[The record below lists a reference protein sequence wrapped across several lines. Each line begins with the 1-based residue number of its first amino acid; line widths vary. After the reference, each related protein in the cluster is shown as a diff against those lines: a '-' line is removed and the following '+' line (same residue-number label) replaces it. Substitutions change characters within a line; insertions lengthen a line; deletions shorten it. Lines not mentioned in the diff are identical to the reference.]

1 MAINAKDVGAFGVSF
16 SRGMDQTWVNMYRRE
31 QGFLV
36 EFFQNFEDRE
46 SDEDD
51 EIIDED
57 TIISFELGEKVI
69 AAAFEN
75 ALLESWQTQYTEK
88 DDGPDSEL
96 FWTID
101 VDDNNDADLLLLSG
115 NRKLPPDDRMTPV
128 IEAVRL
134 CENRFMRCVK
144 EWKE

>member
-1 MAINAKDVGAFGVSF
+1 MTIDVKNIGAFGVSF

-51 EIIDED
+51 EIFDED
-57 TIISFELGEKVI
+57 TTIPFALGEQVI

-75 ALLESWQTQYTEK
+75 AHLKAWKSQYTDA
-88 DDGPDSEL
+88 DDGPVSDL
-96 FWTID
+96 NWTID
-101 VDDNNDADLLLLSG
+101 VDDNSDADLLLLSG
-115 NRKLPPDDRMTPV
+115 NRKLPPNDAMTAV

-144 EWKE
+144 EWK

>member
-1 MAINAKDVGAFGVSF
+1 MAVNAKEVGAFGVSF

-57 TIISFELGEKVI
+57 TVISFELGEKVI

-75 ALLESWQTQYTEK
+75 AQLELWQTQYTEK
-88 DDGPDSEL
+88 DEGPASEL

-101 VDDNNDADLLLLSG
+101 VDDNADADLLLLSG
-115 NRKLPPDDRMTPV
+115 NRKLPPNDRMTAV

-134 CENRFMRCVK
+134 CEDRFMRCVK
-144 EWKE
+144 EWK

>member
-1 MAINAKDVGAFGVSF
+1 MTINAKDVGAFGVSF

-57 TIISFELGEKVI
+57 AMISFKLGEKVI
-69 AAAFEN
+69 SAAFEN
-75 ALLESWQTQYTEK
+75 AHLEAWQSQYTANDE
-88 DDGPDSEL
+88 GPDSEL

-101 VDDNNDADLLLLSG
+101 VDDNADADLLLLSG
-115 NRKLPPDDRMTPV
+115 NRKLPPNDWMTPV
-128 IEAVRL
+128 IEAIRL
-134 CENRFMRCVK
+134 CEDRFMRCVK
-144 EWKE
+144 EWK

>member
-1 MAINAKDVGAFGVSF
+1 MAVNAKEVGAFGVSF

-57 TIISFELGEKVI
+57 TVISFELGEKVI

-75 ALLESWQTQYTEK
+75 AQLELWQTQYTEK
-88 DDGPDSEL
+88 DEGLASEL

-101 VDDNNDADLLLLSG
+101 VDDNADADLLLLSG
-115 NRKLPPDDRMTPV
+115 NRKLPPNDRMTAV

-134 CENRFMRCVK
+134 CEDRFMRCVK
-144 EWKE
+144 EWK

>member
-57 TIISFELGEKVI
+57 TVISFELGEKVI

-75 ALLESWQTQYTEK
+75 AQLELWQTQYTEK
-88 DDGPDSEL
+88 DEGPASEL

-101 VDDNNDADLLLLSG
+101 VDDNADADLLLLSG
-115 NRKLPPDDRMTPV
+115 NRKLPPNDRMTAV

-134 CENRFMRCVK
+134 CEDRFMRCVK
-144 EWKE
+144 EWK